1 MQACRREPAAT
12 ALRGASGD
20 AVQCRGA
27 ASMPKPWL
35 TLQAR
40 ALLVGLRASLLAG
53 DDGRPELVVSRWAMT
68 RSFRDL
74 REAEAWLVRAGG

>member
-1 MQACRREPAAT
+1 
-12 ALRGASGD
+12 
-20 AVQCRGA
+20 
-27 ASMPKPWL
+27 MPKPWL

-74 REAEAWLVRAGG
+74 REAEAWLARAGG